1 MNDFSKGW
9 TELKIYGIIPLLKLL
24 LGQHLDNV
32 QNFIMEN
39 FISLL
44 FVVALIVTIWLM
56 LDRRS
61 RVKDGQ
67 TVDESLTT
75 NEKILVWVLCL
86 FDPIISGAIFY
97 FGWKKKM
104 PIKAKQANTISFAA
118 FGIVIILAIIYIAAS
133 GDFSAI

>member
-44 FVVALIVTIWLM
+44 FVVALVVTIWLM

-118 FGIVIILAIIYIAAS
+118 F
-133 GDFSAI
+133 